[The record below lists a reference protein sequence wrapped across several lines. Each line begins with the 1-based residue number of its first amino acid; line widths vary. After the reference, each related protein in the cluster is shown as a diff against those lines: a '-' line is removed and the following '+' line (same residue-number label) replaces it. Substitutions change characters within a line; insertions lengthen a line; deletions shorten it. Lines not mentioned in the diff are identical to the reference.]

1 MAIKTIITEPNKL
14 LRQISTSVDHVGKDE
29 QKLMDDMLETMY
41 ECGGIGLAAT
51 QVNVHKRVI
60 VIDVSP
66 EKDSPLVLINPKIK
80 VLPSETKLDYEEGCL
95 SVPGFF
101 ETINRP
107 DSIEVD
113 ALDEN
118 GKEFNMKAEG
128 FLAVVIQHENDHLE
142 GKVFVDYLSGLKRQ
156 RIRKQLI
163 KQKKVASK

>member
-1 MAIKTIITEPNKL
+1 M
-14 LRQISTSVDHVGKDE
+14 
-29 QKLMDDMLETMY
+29 
-41 ECGGIGLAAT
+41 
-51 QVNVHKRVI
+51 
-60 VIDVSP
+60 
-66 EKDSPLVLINPKIK
+66 LINPKIK
-80 VLPSETKLDYEEGCL
+80 VLTSETKLDYEEGCL

-156 RIRKQLI
+156 RIRKHLI

>member
-1 MAIKTIITEPNKL
+1 MVLKILLFPDSRLRTVASEVEDVNAEIKTLCEN
-14 LRQISTSVDHVGKDE
+14 
-29 QKLMDDMLETMY
+29 MLETMY

-66 EKDSPLVLINPKIK
+66 EKASPLVLINPKIK

>member
-1 MAIKTIITEPNKL
+1 MVLKILLFPDSRLRTVASEVEDVNAEIKTLCEN
-14 LRQISTSVDHVGKDE
+14 
-29 QKLMDDMLETMY
+29 MLETMY

-60 VIDVSP
+60 VIDISP

-113 ALDEN
+113 ALDKN